1 MKRLK
6 VLFIYNPE
14 AGNGLIKNNL
24 DEIIDKFQKKRL
36 QVVPFRTEKKE
47 ALLDIFANMDQTQY
61 KKIVIAGGDGTI
73 NTVVNGMIK
82 NGIDLP
88 IAIFPSGTANDFAYY
103 FDLPNDIK
111 TMIKIATEEYYTFAD
126 VGKVNGKYFVNVAA
140 LGFLVDVSQ
149 KTDPNVKST
158 LGVVSYYLRGIGEL
172 PNLKP
177 IPVRITSDVYT
188 AMENIYFMLVMN
200 GRSAGGFKKIAPTA
214 SVNDGLLDVVIFK
227 EMPVMELMPLLVS
240 LLSGNHAENKNV
252 ECFSTK
258 KLLIESDQIVGTD
271 IDGEKGEGLPL
282 TIEVLPKKIR
292 INTLT
297 SNKSGSIW

>member
-6 VLFIYNPE
+6 VLFIYNPL

-24 DEIIDKFQKKRL
+24 DDIIDKFQKKRL
-36 QVVPFRTEKKE
+36 QVIPFRTEKKE
-47 ALLDIFANMDQTQY
+47 ALIDIFAHMDASQY
-61 KKIVIAGGDGTI
+61 KKIVVAGGDGTI

-88 IAIFPSGTANDFAYY
+88 LAIFPSGTANDFAYY

-111 TMIKIATEEYYTFAD
+111 TMTKIATEENYTYAD
-126 VGKVNGKYFVNVAA
+126 VGVVNDKYFVNVAA

-172 PNLKP
+172 PNLRP
-177 IPVRITSDVYT
+177 IPVTITSDVYT
-188 AMENIYFMLVMN
+188 ATENIYFMLVMN

-214 SVNDGLLDVVIFK
+214 SVNDGLLDVVIFR

-240 LLSGNHAENKNV
+240 LLSGNHADNKNV
-252 ECFSTK
+252 EIFSTN
-258 KLLIESDQIVGTD
+258 KLLIESDQEIGTD
-271 IDGEKGEGLPL
+271 IDGEKGEALPL
-282 TIEVLPKKIR
+282 SIQVLPRKIR

>member
-14 AGNGLIKNNL
+14 AGNGLIRNNL

-61 KKIVIAGGDGTI
+61 KKVVIAGGDGTI

-103 FDLPNDIK
+103 FDLPTDIK
-111 TMIKIATEEYYTFAD
+111 TMIKIATEEYYTYAD
-126 VGKVNGKYFVNVAA
+126 VGEVNGKYFVNVAA

-177 IPVRITSDVYT
+177 IPVKITSDTYT
-188 AMENIYFMLVMN
+188 ATENIYFMLVMN
-200 GRSAGGFKKIAPTA
+200 GRSAGGFKKIAPKA
-214 SVNDGLLDVVIFK
+214 SVNDGLLNVVIFK
-227 EMPVMELMPLLVS
+227 EMPIIELMPLLVS
-240 LLSGNHAENKNV
+240 LLSGNHADNKNV

-258 KLLIESDQIVGTD
+258 KLLIESDQIIGTD

-297 SNKSGSIW
+297 SNKTGSIW

>member
-47 ALLDIFANMDQTQY
+47 ALLDVFANMDQTQY
-61 KKIVIAGGDGTI
+61 KKVVIAGGDGTI

-88 IAIFPSGTANDFAYY
+88 ISIFPSGTANDFAYY
-103 FDLPNDIK
+103 FDLPSDIK
-111 TMIKIATEEYYTFAD
+111 GMIKIATEENYTYAD

-140 LGFLVDVSQ
+140 LGFLVDISQ

-172 PNLKP
+172 PNLRP
-177 IPVRITSDVYT
+177 IPVKITSDVYNAT
-188 AMENIYFMLVMN
+188 ENIYFMLVMN

-227 EMPVMELMPLLVS
+227 EMPIMELMPLLLS
-240 LLSGNHAENKNV
+240 LLSGNHADNKNV
-252 ECFSTK
+252 ESFRTS
-258 KLLIESDQIVGTD
+258 KLLIESDELIGTD
-271 IDGEKGEGLPL
+271 IDGEKGEALPL
-282 TIEVLPKKIR
+282 NIETLPNKIR
-292 INTLT
+292 INTIT
-297 SNKSGSIW
+297 SNKAGSIW

>member
-6 VLFIYNPE
+6 VLFIYNPD
-14 AGNGLIKNNL
+14 AGNGMIKNNL

-36 QVVPFRTEKKE
+36 QVVAFRTEKKE
-47 ALLDIFANMDQTQY
+47 ALLEIFANMDQTQY
-61 KKIVIAGGDGTI
+61 KKVVIAGGDGTI

-111 TMIKIATEEYYTFAD
+111 TMTKIATEENYTYAD

-140 LGFLVDVSQ
+140 LGFLVDISQ

-172 PNLKP
+172 PNLRP
-177 IPVRITSDVYT
+177 ITVKITSDVYAAT
-188 AMENIYFMLVMN
+188 ENIYFMLVMN

-240 LLSGNHAENKNV
+240 LLSGNHADNKNV
-252 ECFSTK
+252 DCFSTS
-258 KLLIESDQIVGTD
+258 KLLIESDQQISTD
-271 IDGEKGEGLPL
+271 IDGEKGESLPL
-282 TIEVLPKKIR
+282 TIEVLPKKIK

-297 SNKSGSIW
+297 SNRLGSI